1 MENPSNPYDNSQ
13 QDELGDDTICVTI
26 RLLFKGNQVGT
37 LIGRKGSKIMQIR
50 EESGCEVKI
59 KGNEKDIERIV
70 SVSGSPAGVTRA
82 IGKVGEF
89 VEADLNDGLTG
100 RTTKVVSRAL
110 SLSLYST

>member
-100 RTTKVVSRAL
+100 RTTKVVSSASTSPQL
-110 SLSLYST
+110 S

>member
-1 MENPSNPYDNSQ
+1 MENPSNPYDNGQ
-13 QDELGDDTICVTI
+13 QDDLGDDTICVTI

-100 RTTKVVSRAL
+100 RTTKVHTSHQNRQ
-110 SLSLYST
+110 